1 PDRRVHRLPHA
12 CGRRLARHRRPGAH
26 GRERP
31 VVARRAQR
39 HSGCRRDA
47 VVQGPAVDEA
57 DRRRRGVRRQGH
69 RRLILPDDF
78 PRDVRVVA
86 TDFDRTLV
94 WTDGQLRPR
103 TIAALRRADEAGLA
117 VIVVTGRM
125 VRSVRQALE
134 PAGVRAPVICYQG
147 AVVADADG
155 RWLRHEPLP
164 LELARETIAAL
175 AEEGYS
181 PNVYVDDELYVAA
194 DTEAAR
200 AYASLNRI
208 EFHVVGDLLD
218 WLDAPPTKLVCVG
231 EPVALDALEPR
242 MKERFGAR
250 EFISKSLPHFL
261 DFAKADAIA
270 FGDGEND
277 IELVEWPD
285 YGIAVANAG
294 DRVKAI
300 ARWVCPP
307 AEDEG

>member
-1 PDRRVHRLPHA
+1 
-12 CGRRLARHRRPGAH
+12 
-26 GRERP
+26 
-31 VVARRAQR
+31 
-39 HSGCRRDA
+39 
-47 VVQGPAVDEA
+47 
-57 DRRRRGVRRQGH
+57 
-69 RRLILPDDF
+69 
-78 PRDVRVVA
+78 
-86 TDFDRTLV
+86 V
-94 WTDGQLRPR
+94 WTDGVLRPR
-103 TIAALRRADEAGLA
+103 TIAALRRADAAGIP

-134 PAGVRAPVICYQG
+134 PAGIAAPVICYQG
-147 AVVADADG
+147 AVVVDADG

-164 LELARETIAAL
+164 VELARETIAVL

-181 PNVYVDDELYVAA
+181 PNVYVDDELYVAS

-200 AYASLNRI
+200 AYARLNRI

-231 EPVALDALEPR
+231 EPSALDALEPR
-242 MKERFGAR
+242 MKERFGDR

-261 DFAKADAIA
+261 EFAQAGVTKGAGLDFLGDHLGFTKQEAIA

-285 YGIAVANAG
+285 YGIATANAN

-300 ARWVCPP
+300 ARWVCPS
-307 AEDEG
+307 AEDEGVADVLEALLDSKT